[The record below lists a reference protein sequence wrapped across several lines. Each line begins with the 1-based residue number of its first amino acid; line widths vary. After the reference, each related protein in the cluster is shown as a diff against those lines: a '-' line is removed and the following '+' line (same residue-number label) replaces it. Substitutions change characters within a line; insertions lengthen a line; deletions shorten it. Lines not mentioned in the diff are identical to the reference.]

1 MRGNPI
7 DIAVARVAFVMVNVD
22 ENFPMAD
29 TSAEPAQALEA
40 CAIGGDDAVKF
51 HSALRLLEQSIPI
64 EELVFLRNGIFI
76 PAINFFPFIFE
87 RQRQTQ
93 LRSDTVAI
101 RPDVP
106 NNANR
111 FAFADDIKN
120 LVDNFWVTF
129 HQQWVGRA
137 ARLGEASRRPVLCPP
152 LVRQPRTARTACLAV
167 VRRRRK

>member
-1 MRGNPI
+1 
-7 DIAVARVAFVMVNVD
+7 
-22 ENFPMAD
+22 
-29 TSAEPAQALEA
+29 
-40 CAIGGDDAVKF
+40 
-51 HSALRLLEQSIPI
+51 
-64 EELVFLRNGIFI
+64 
-76 PAINFFPFIFE
+76 
-87 RQRQTQ
+87 
-93 LRSDTVAI
+93 
-101 RPDVP
+101 VP